1 MAKDERRWPKN
12 LHEGRQKHYRSSS
25 LVVWLGST
33 VSGVLLSM
41 MGMSR
46 EMLGRDLASEGCPP
60 PPPPPPEAAA
70 EAVGGGTSIGS
81 ELWARRLRNRAVLFS
96 AVAWR
101 GMIGMGRGVGLGE
114 RSQRAAKASAAVLES
129 RPPPPELRPEPKS
142 EEVKDCAT
150 NGNFLRLQKKITTQF
165 IHIQPD
171 ILFFI
176 SKAAIC

>member
-1 MAKDERRWPKN
+1 MGDALFKMLLGWQRMKEGGLKN

-60 PPPPPPEAAA
+60 PPEAAV

-150 NGNFLRLQKKITTQF
+150 NGNFL
-165 IHIQPD
+165 
-171 ILFFI
+171 
-176 SKAAIC
+176 